1 MTFLNLVESSA
12 NVESLTNL
20 AREAFDIDDL
30 VLVQA
35 NLLRYEDSEATRSI
49 NFVYLYWLFYV
60 MNMLIFDYES
70 ALESRKKNEVSQVSA
85 SQVIGQNAL
94 IQ

>member
-1 MTFLNLVESSA
+1 M
-12 NVESLTNL
+12 ESLTNL

-49 NFVYLYWLFYV
+49 NFVYLYWFFYV

-85 SQVIGQNAL
+85 S
-94 IQ
+94 

>member
-35 NLLRYEDSEATRSI
+35 NLLRYEDLDAARSI
-49 NFVYLYWLFYV
+49 NFVYLY
-60 MNMLIFDYES
+60 
-70 ALESRKKNEVSQVSA
+70 
-85 SQVIGQNAL
+85 
-94 IQ
+94 